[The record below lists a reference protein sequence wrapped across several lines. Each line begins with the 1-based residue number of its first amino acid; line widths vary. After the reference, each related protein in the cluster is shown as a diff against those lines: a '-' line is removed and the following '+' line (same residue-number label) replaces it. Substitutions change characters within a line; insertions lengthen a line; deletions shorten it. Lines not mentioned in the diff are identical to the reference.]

1 MIEFRKVREQFEF
14 FECCR
19 DPEVASEITVQPVRR
34 YDRLLDAAVIFSDIL
49 VVPQAMGMEVEM
61 VPGKGPTF
69 LHPLESPK
77 DMARLKKVDIQKDL
91 GYVLDAIRLTRT
103 KLAGRVPVIGFCGA
117 PWTLMAY
124 MIEGGG
130 SKTWEKAKRWLFD
143 YPEESKALLDRIAD
157 VCASF
162 LVAQILAGAQ
172 LVQVFDSWAGELTPY
187 DFRTFALPYLR
198 NIAVDVKDNLAL
210 KSVEP
215 PPMIVYARGAV
226 NHSLVEISRSGYN
239 VVGIDHTVE
248 PAWARQCLAQAQS
261 SNRKFSEVEVNKG
274 AQHRIAIQGNLD
286 PAILYAR
293 PEVIQDRVRRMF
305 QTTTGGF
312 GGQGALICNLG
323 QGITPGVDPDHLR
336 VFLEAVHRVSKE
348 MADNNDD

>member
-1 MIEFRKVREQFEF
+1 
-14 FECCR
+14 
-19 DPEVASEITVQPVRR
+19 
-34 YDRLLDAAVIFSDIL
+34 
-49 VVPQAMGMEVEM
+49 
-61 VPGKGPTF
+61 
-69 LHPLESPK
+69 
-77 DMARLKKVDIQKDL
+77 
-91 GYVLDAIRLTRT
+91 
-103 KLAGRVPVIGFCGA
+103 
-117 PWTLMAY
+117 MAY

-143 YPEESKALLDRIAD
+143 YPEESKALLDRIAN

-172 LVQVFDSWAGELTPY
+172 LIQVFDSWAGELTPY

-226 NHSLVEISRSGYN
+226 NHSLVEISRLGYD

-274 AQHRIAIQGNLD
+274 AQHRIAIQGNFD

-293 PEVIQDRVRRMF
+293 PEVIQDLS
-305 QTTTGGF
+305 
-312 GGQGALICNLG
+312 LIH
-323 QGITPGVDPDHLR
+323 I
-336 VFLEAVHRVSKE
+336 
-348 MADNNDD
+348 